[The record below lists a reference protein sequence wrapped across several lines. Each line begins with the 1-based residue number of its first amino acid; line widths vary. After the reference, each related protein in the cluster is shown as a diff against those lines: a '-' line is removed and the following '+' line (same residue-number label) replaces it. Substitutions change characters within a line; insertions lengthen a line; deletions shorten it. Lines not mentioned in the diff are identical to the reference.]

1 MNEVLSIIAAEAAKV
16 RYGTVVIELVMHD
29 GQVRYVTTTTTARH
43 NIAHPNKET
52 KK

>member
-1 MNEVLSIIAAEAAKV
+1 MNDVISIIATEVAKV
-16 RYGTVVIELVMHD
+16 RFGTVTVDLAIHD

-43 NIAHPNKET
+43 NIAHTVKEV